1 MTKRKKRHT
10 IIYKT
15 LHRKLK
21 IQQGRLWNGQQILF
35 HQLIALCFQTLE
47 RLPIPAPLLARA
59 VLIDSGRVTDS
70 CSTSGT
76 GIVLVDSGMLT
87 NSCST
92 SGMRCVII
100 LWKSYQFLFHQWH
113 TLCYQT
119 LEGVSVPVPLVAR
132 VVLLD
137 SGRVISSC
145 STCGTRCVIRL
156 WKGYQF
162 LFHQWH
168 TLCQQTLGGLSV
180 PVPLVA
186 HVVLVECGWVISS
199 CSTSGTRCVSRIWM
213 GYQFLFHQWHTLR
226 YQTLEGLSVLVLH
239 NWHALCYC

>member
-35 HQLIALCFQTLE
+35 HQLIALWFQTLE
-47 RLPIPAPLLARA
+47 RLPIPAPLVARGLCQQTLEGLPIPA
-59 VLIDSGRVTDS
+59 PLVARVVLLYSGRVIRS

-76 GIVLVDSGMLT
+76 RGVS
-87 NSCST
+87 
-92 SGMRCVII
+92 R
-100 LWKSYQFLFHQWH
+100 LWKGYQFLFHQWH
-113 TLCYQT
+113 ALCNQT
-119 LEGVSVPVPLVAR
+119 LEGLSLLVPLVAR

-145 STCGTRCVIRL
+145 STSGTRCAIRL
-156 WKGYQF
+156 WKDYQF

-168 TLCQQTLGGLSV
+168 TLCYQTLAVLSV

-186 HVVLVECGWVISS
+186 HVV
-199 CSTSGTRCVSRIWM
+199 
-213 GYQFLFHQWHTLR
+213 
-226 YQTLEGLSVLVLH
+226 
-239 NWHALCYC
+239 